1 MAKLKYGFSSLVS
14 ILRFTGTRYYS
25 GGAAGDLLPSLT
37 VNREGNI
44 DAGEFVKVTI
54 KPNRKTLNPLLYSRN
69 FRGMGSNMTTLAS
82 RLQSRPYK
90 LTQIALDL
98 YQRASLQSDHSVI
111 N

>member
-14 ILRFTGTRYYS
+14 ILRFTGIRYYS
-25 GGAAGDLLPSLT
+25 GAAGDLLPSLT
-37 VNREGNI
+37 ANREGNI
-44 DAGEFVKVTI
+44 DAGEFVKVSI
-54 KPNRKTLNPLLYSRN
+54 NRKTLNPLLYFRN

-98 YQRASLQSDHSVI
+98 YQRGSLQSDHSVI